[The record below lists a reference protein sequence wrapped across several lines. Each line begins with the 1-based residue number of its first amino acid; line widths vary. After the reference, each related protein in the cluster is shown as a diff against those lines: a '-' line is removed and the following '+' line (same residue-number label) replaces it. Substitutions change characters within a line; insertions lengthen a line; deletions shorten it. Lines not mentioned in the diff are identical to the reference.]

1 MLKNQANNGSGA
13 GIENANSEEEW
24 EQHYKNHY
32 KDYGYDNYADYVK
45 KQIKNTFDFIMFD
58 SIAQTENYQIINDV
72 TKQNSIVREWVG
84 KAGLYTVVIIYKT
97 GQLFIGIGRDKTGA
111 RSNIQNVA
119 NSPNPDSD
127 MTLTKIIK
135 ELELTWKLPDG
146 FVN

>member
-1 MLKNQANNGSGA
+1 MNNKK
-13 GIENANSEEEW
+13 
-24 EQHYKNHY
+24 HYKNHY
-32 KDYGYDNYADYVK
+32 KDYGYDNYEDYIK
-45 KQIKNTFDFIMFD
+45 KQIKNTFDFITFD
-58 SIAQTENYQIINDV
+58 SVIKTENYKVTNDI
-72 TKQNSIVREWVG
+72 TKQIFIVQEWVG
-84 KAGLYTVVIIYKT
+84 NAGIYTVVIKYKT